1 MDLRYLKLQ
10 KKFDCFLPYDQIE
23 RTYNALVQYL
33 NKDLPKETTKTLKE
47 DQVYG
52 LIRKRTHMKVL
63 RSIWIKKRNIDLFI
77 PGLYGASKVI
87 GVTSFKGLAIEV
99 DGDVHNLQSKM
110 NKDNSKY
117 WQLHDLGIALYTIE
131 NHDLYQPSFR
141 AFLDHLPTLPQLD
154 TRGRKR
160 VMRNIYLAT
169 LAVHQKEFPLD
180 QYLLTSQIELI
191 QEAGGLR

>member
-23 RTYNALVQYL
+23 RTYNALVQHL

-47 DQVYG
+47 DLVYG
-52 LIRKRTHMKVL
+52 LIRKATNMKVL
-63 RSIWIKKRNIDLFI
+63 RSIWIMKRNIDLFI
-77 PGLYGASKVI
+77 PGLYGSSKII
-87 GVTSFKGLAIEV
+87 GSSSFKGLAIEV

-117 WQLHDLGIALYTIE
+117 GQLHTLGIALYTVE
-131 NHDLYQPSFR
+131 NHDVYQPSFR
-141 AFLDHLPTLPQLD
+141 AFVDQLPGLPQLD

-169 LAVHQKEFPLD
+169 LAAHKRDFPLD
-180 QYLLTSQIELI
+180 QYLMSYQIELI
-191 QEAGGLR
+191 EQAGGLR

>member
-10 KKFDCFLPYDQIE
+10 KKFDCFLPYEQIE

-87 GVTSFKGLAIEV
+87 GQTSFKGLAIEV

-117 WQLHDLGIALYTIE
+117 GQLHDLGIALYTIE

-141 AFLDHLPTLPQLD
+141 TFLAHLPTLPQLD

-169 LAVHQKEFPLD
+169 LAAHQKEFPLD
-180 QYLLTSQIELI
+180 QYLLTRQIELI